1 VSIGCAD
8 SLQASSEPAG
18 LIIAS
23 ELAMNRAKQL
33 GRDRVC
39 RFDHVPG
46 AETASDPFQLHRLL
60 QDASLATI
68 QALAAAVDAK
78 DAYTEG
84 HSRRVAEYASD
95 LARYLGRKDAEVD
108 LIYRT
113 GTLHDVGKIGVPDSI
128 LKKPGRLTEEE
139 RAIMETHPV
148 LGEVIV
154 RKAPQLEDTIPG
166 VRHHHERWD
175 GQGYPDGLAGDHIP
189 FMARV
194 LAVADTF
201 DAMTSD
207 RPYRKG
213 MAWDVSLE
221 AILEGAETQFDPSMA
236 NAFVRMMR
244 ARQIRKAA

>member
-1 VSIGCAD
+1 
-8 SLQASSEPAG
+8 
-18 LIIAS
+18 
-23 ELAMNRAKQL
+23 
-33 GRDRVC
+33 
-39 RFDHVPG
+39 
-46 AETASDPFQLHRLL
+46 
-60 QDASLATI
+60 
-68 QALAAAVDAK
+68 
-78 DAYTEG
+78 
-84 HSRRVAEYASD
+84 
-95 LARYLGRKDAEVD
+95 
-108 LIYRT
+108 
-113 GTLHDVGKIGVPDSI
+113 
-128 LKKPGRLTEEE
+128 
-139 RAIMETHPV
+139 METHPV

-189 FMARV
+189 FIARV

-213 MAWDVSLE
+213 MAWHVSLE
-221 AILEGAETQFDPSMA
+221 AILEGAGSQFDPSMA